1 MPAQSADAPK
11 QTTKDPSPAQ
21 RISGIVVDPAG
32 ASAAGCEV
40 WLVLV
45 RWENRTADAID
56 QATTHAQGRF
66 AFRVTE
72 PESSRVRPGGVAY
85 SASDVLS

>member
-1 MPAQSADAPK
+1 
-11 QTTKDPSPAQ
+11 
-21 RISGIVVDPAG
+21 VDPAG
-32 ASAAGCEV
+32 APVAGCKV

-45 RWENRTADAID
+45 RWENRTADAIG

-72 PESSRVRPGGVAY
+72 PESSRERPSGVAY
-85 SASDVLS
+85 SASDALR